1 MSVVAMLEG
10 SDSADRAS
18 TQTALGIARRLDVPV
33 RGVCAL
39 PDPSAT
45 LIVMSTPEAT
55 GLAANAAVHL
65 HDEGCELLARVSVGL
80 VALATPDSPSP
91 A

>member
-33 RGVCAL
+33 RRPARL
-39 PDPSAT
+39 R
-45 LIVMSTPEAT
+45 
-55 GLAANAAVHL
+55 GLRLRACDRARLLVHRAPVKENK
-65 HDEGCELLARVSVGL
+65 HSK
-80 VALATPDSPSP
+80 
-91 A
+91 

>member
-18 TQTALGIARRLDVPV
+18 TQTALGIARRLNVPV
-33 RGVCAL
+33 SGVCAL
-39 PDPSAT
+39 PDPAAA

-55 GLAANAAVHL
+55 GLAANATRDISAMQ
-65 HDEGCELLARVSVGL
+65 DEVIAR
-80 VALATPDSPSP
+80 AKA
-91 A
+91 AF